1 MSEAAIRPYRSD
13 CPLSAALDR
22 FGDRW
27 TLLILRDIA
36 AGKRR
41 YGDIAGSDEV
51 IPTNILAARLKQM
64 QADELIESV
73 PYQKRPVRSEYHLTA
88 KGRSLIPIMQSICRW
103 GLEHEPGTRLPSGV
117 FMMLKP

>member
-1 MSEAAIRPYRSD
+1 MSDAAARPLRSD

-41 YGDIAGSDEV
+41 YGDIAGSSEI
-51 IPTNILAARLKQM
+51 IPTNILASRLKQM
-64 QADELIESV
+64 QADGLIESV
-73 PYQKRPVRSEYHLTA
+73 PYQSRPVRSEYHLTA
-88 KGRSLIPIMQSICRW
+88 KGRSLIPIMQELCRW
-103 GLEHEPGTRLPSGV
+103 GLTHEPETRPPSGV